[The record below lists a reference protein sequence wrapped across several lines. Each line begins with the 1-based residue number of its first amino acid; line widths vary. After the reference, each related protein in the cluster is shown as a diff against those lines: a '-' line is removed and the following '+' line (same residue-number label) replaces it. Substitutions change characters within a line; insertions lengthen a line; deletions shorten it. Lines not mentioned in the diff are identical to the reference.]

1 MDAVTLVRREDQ
13 KLEALL
19 ERLERRDA
27 HAAEERAALLGDLRA
42 AISDHIDREENILYA
57 IFRERARPVGVNLA
71 PLDQAVAQHRLMDR
85 LARELT
91 QPGPGGDSL
100 DAKLKV
106 LAERIRDHLDI
117 EDTVL
122 LTEIEDVIDDDTLL
136 DLGRRMEQRSRVLVA
151 RRRLVTT
158 MVPGDPRSRRFA
170 AVLGGLAAAGTALLA
185 LLVRR
190 RRSPPRR
197 KAARW
202 RRPWRR

>member
-1 MDAVTLVRREDQ
+1 MDAVTVVRQEDRR
-13 KLEALL
+13 LEALL

-27 HAAEERAALLGDLRA
+27 RAAEERAALLGELRVA
-42 AISDHIDREENILYA
+42 VSDHIDREETILYV
-57 IFRERARPVGVNLA
+57 IFRERARQAGVNLA
-71 PLDQAVAQHRLMDR
+71 PLDQAVAQHRLIDR
-85 LARELT
+85 LTRELT

-117 EDTVL
+117 EATVL
-122 LTEIEDVIDDDTLL
+122 LTEIEDLIEDDALL
-136 DLGRRMEQRSRVLVA
+136 DLGRRMEQRGRVLEA

-170 AVLGGLAAAGTALLA
+170 AVLGGLVAAGTALLA

-197 KAARW
+197 TAARW